1 MIQYNKIEI
10 QLKDKNN
17 NNLNNVNKTLIIN

>member
-10 QLKDKNN
+10 QLKEKNN
-17 NNLNNVNKTLIIN
+17 NNLNNVNKTLVIN